1 MQLRGMQIIEK
12 PMSLSDRLLL
22 ILMIAAGATTS
33 ARAEPSQYLC
43 AAESA
48 GGLHFD
54 RDAQVWRAQEF
65 RARKYMLR
73 RLTDADRDKSSKWWG
88 LLVGHSQANWAFFE
102 YGKENPMPLTACV
115 EVEEGLGQGFRCQ
128 SIIQDA
134 RFDKETRR
142 FEVLVGGGFVTQGF
156 WEQFRRE
163 TPAEFAKLLERG
175 RAGDP
180 SKPDDLYVEVGTCSP
195 S

>member
-1 MQLRGMQIIEK
+1 MQIIEK

-22 ILMIAAGATTS
+22 TLMIAAGATAS

-43 AAESA
+43 ATERA

-54 RDAQVWRAQEF
+54 RDAQMWRAQEF
-65 RARKYMLR
+65 GARKYVLR
-73 RLTDADRDKSSKWWG
+73 RLTDADRDKNSKWG
-88 LLVGHSQANWAFFE
+88 VLLDHHAQANWAFFE

-115 EVEEGLGQGFRCQ
+115 EVEEGLGQLSRDFRCRP
-128 SIIQDA
+128 IVHDA
-134 RFDKETRR
+134 HFDKETRR
-142 FEVLVGGGFVTQGF
+142 FEVVVSGGYVTQGF

-175 RAGDP
+175 GAGDP